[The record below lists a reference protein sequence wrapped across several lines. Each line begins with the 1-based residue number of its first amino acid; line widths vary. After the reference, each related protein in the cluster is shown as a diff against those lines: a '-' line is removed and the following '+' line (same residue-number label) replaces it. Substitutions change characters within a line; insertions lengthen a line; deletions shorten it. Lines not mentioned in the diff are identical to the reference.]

1 MNLLTARTHAARLAM
16 ASLLALTAAACASA
30 SGGNGTNTAAL
41 GADIQASG
49 DKPDTGPVDIS
60 TTGKAC
66 TKTSECGADEDCNSA
81 DGKTATCVKRAYP
94 KGAGELCGANVC
106 GDGLDCPNVE
116 SGVALCTATCASDL
130 DCPVATTCHTAKDG
144 SSDCRTRKFC
154 APCATDEQCG
164 PGNLCIPMGGDD
176 PTKFCSTPC
185 NKGGSECP
193 PFAACQ
199 DIGDGNYACRHK
211 NGTCNGDGSVCAACV
226 SGSGS
231 CAGGG
236 ACLTH
241 PGTGESFCSIPCG
254 AGDTCGAG
262 FDCMDVGVKAED
274 GKTAVKQCLPTK
286 VSCVKSL
293 TQVFNKPNKDVLPD
307 YAFVGYYDTNGN
319 LDLTDEEPQ
328 LLHLSD
334 FANGGKYG
342 GTNKVILFTISAGWC
357 GYCKEE
363 TAGFK
368 GAMKTLKQKGIVIFQ
383 VLYDDDKTAPPE
395 IPPTLSFLMKKWIK
409 PLKAQSAVVI
419 DPDQQVIQL
428 VSPDNT
434 YNTVAPPV
442 NFVIDANSRLIL
454 DRHPGEPLEGVDAYV
469 SGVMKKAGIE

>member
-1 MNLLTARTHAARLAM
+1 MNLPSFRSLVQHGSV
-16 ASLLALTAAACASA
+16 ASLLCLGAAACASA
-30 SGGNGTNTAAL
+30 TGGNGTNTAAL
-41 GADIQASG
+41 SADIQASG
-49 DKPDTGPVDIS
+49 DKPDVTIDVS
-60 TTGKAC
+60 TTGKVC
-66 TKTSECGADEDCNSA
+66 THTAECGVGEDCNSA
-81 DGKTATCVKRAYP
+81 DGKVATCVKRTYP
-94 KGAGELCGANVC
+94 VGAGTLCGANVC

-116 SGVALCTATCASDL
+116 SGLALCTATCATDL
-130 DCPVATTCHTAKDG
+130 DCPVATSCHVDAKDG
-144 SSDCRTRKFC
+144 TSSCRTRQFC

-164 PGNLCIPMGGDD
+164 PGNLCIPMGPDD

-193 PFAACQ
+193 PYAACQ

-211 NGTCNGDGSVCAACV
+211 NGTCSGDGSLCAPCV
-226 SGSGS
+226 TGSGA

-236 ACLTH
+236 ACLHH
-241 PGTGESFCSIPCG
+241 PGTGESFCSMPCG

-262 FDCMDVGVKAED
+262 FSCVDVGVKD
-274 GKTAVKQCLPTK
+274 GTTVVKQCLPAK
-286 VSCVKSL
+286 SSCVKSL

-307 YAFVGYYDTNGN
+307 FGFVGYFDTNDN
-319 LDLTDEEPQ
+319 LDLTDEMPE

-342 GTNKVILFTISAGWC
+342 GSNKVILFTISAGWC

-368 GAMKTLKQKGIVIFQ
+368 GAMKALKEKGIVIFQ
-383 VLYDDDKTAPPE
+383 VLYDDDKTAAPE
-395 IPPTLSFLMKKWIK
+395 IPPTLNFLVKKWIK
-409 PLKAQSAVVI
+409 PLKAQGAVVI
-419 DPDQQVIQL
+419 DPDGQVTQL

-434 YNTVAPPV
+434 YQTVAPPV

-454 DRHPGEPLEGVDAYV
+454 DKHPGEPLEGVDAYV
-469 SGVMKKAGIE
+469 SGVMKKAGLL